1 MRNMDS
7 LEVLMVAPVATS
19 AGVYLTMV
27 GGYLDGMRRR
37 GVSARESEVC
47 PRVSILKPLAGLDD
61 ELLEN
66 LESFTQLD
74 YPDYEILIGIASR
87 EDKAYPVARR
97 FVETW
102 GDRARLVITN
112 PDEALNPKVAQLL
125 SLERA
130 ATGEVLVIADSNV
143 RVTSQYLRPMLAEL
157 SRPKVALTSS
167 VIAGTGEQSLGAA
180 LENLQLGALV
190 APSVVA
196 SAHLAGQVMTIG
208 KSMAMWRRALG
219 DIGGF
224 ARVANLLSEDHML
237 GQAFALAGH
246 KVTVSLAPVCNRNV
260 ACSLGRTVER
270 HTRWAKLRRSIRARG
285 LRHGAAA
292 LASRDRHPRFAGA
305 PVPRLVYRVPGGG
318 RPTNDRRHGYDAL
331 TSWHTPALV
340 LGAPRNRS
348 LVRAVLLLVTCL
360 RQPACELAGARLRAG
375 PRFSHRACGTERVVS
390 RPCLGASLNLPCPN
404 LLTRR
409 DEHDDHRTDYRS
421 THRRT

>member
-1 MRNMDS
+1 MRNMNS

-270 HTRWAKLRRSIRARG
+270 HTRWAKLRRLIEPAVFAMEPLLSPLVIATLALLVHPCRASSIAFLAAVALQTIGATVTTHLLRGTPPRWYWAPLEIVRSYVLFFCWLRACVSRRVSWRG
-285 LRHGAAA
+285 HDFE
-292 LASRDRHPRFAGA
+292 LARDSLIVPAEPSVWSRVRA
-305 PVPRLVYRVPGGG
+305 
-318 RPTNDRRHGYDAL
+318 
-331 TSWHTPALV
+331 
-340 LGAPRNRS
+340 
-348 LVRAVLLLVTCL
+348 LVRA
-360 RQPACELAGARLRAG
+360 
-375 PRFSHRACGTERVVS
+375 
-390 RPCLGASLNLPCPN
+390 
-404 LLTRR
+404 
-409 DEHDDHRTDYRS
+409 
-421 THRRT
+421 